1 MKVVIIKRKFFLTKI
16 KEEISEKEKLKGID
30 HLDVPILLYCG
41 SSKCVRSDKLFHQLI
56 DAGFSNITQY
66 PGGLKEWNSDDND
79 LSEDENEDTEEEIS
93 DTEESESDDEESDD
107 EESDDERF

>member
-1 MKVVIIKRKFFLTKI
+1 MSPYYYIVDQV
-16 KEEISEKEKLKGID
+16 S
-30 HLDVPILLYCG
+30 VLL
-41 SSKCVRSDKLFHQLI
+41 DKLFHQLI

-93 DTEESESDDEESDD
+93 DTEESDESSEESD
-107 EESDDERF
+107 ES